1 MLLTNRRI
9 HMNRIRLVFRNF
21 KALFMVML
29 LLASASNAYAQ
40 DKECWA
46 NFFEHSQYAGKHL
59 LIEGS
64 TKLENLN
71 RVNGEDWNQRIHS
84 IKVGPKAKV
93 TVFQNPR
100 FELTLTEMAKKP
112 DLMRAWG
119 ITEQDI
125 KEDSE
130 LIFNANATIHDLGDF
145 GFHKKIRSLKV
156 ECL

>member
-1 MLLTNRRI
+1 
-9 HMNRIRLVFRNF
+9 MNRIRLVFRRF
-21 KALFMVML
+21 KTVFVVML
-29 LLASASNAYAQ
+29 LLGATSNVFGE

-46 NFFEHSQYAGKHL
+46 NFFEHAQYAGKRL
-59 LIEGS
+59 YIEGS
-64 TKLENLN
+64 AQLENLN
-71 RVNGEDWNQRIHS
+71 KVNGEDWNQRIHS

-93 TVFQNPR
+93 TVYQNPR

-130 LIFNANATIHDLGDF
+130 LIFNANDMIHDLGDF
-145 GFHKKIRSLKV
+145 SFHKKIRSLKV
-156 ECL
+156 ECI

>member
-1 MLLTNRRI
+1 
-9 HMNRIRLVFRNF
+9 MNRIRLVLRSF
-21 KALFMVML
+21 KTVFVVML
-29 LLASASNAYAQ
+29 LLGVASNAYPK
-40 DKECWA
+40 DKDCWA
-46 NFFEHSQYAGKHL
+46 DFFEEAQYAGKHF
-59 LIEGS
+59 LIEGPA
-64 TKLENLN
+64 KLENLN
-71 RVNGEDWNQRIHS
+71 KVNGEDWNQRIHS

-112 DLMRAWG
+112 ELMRAWG

-130 LIFNANATIHDLGDF
+130 LIFTGKEMIHDLGDF
-145 GFHKKIRSLKV
+145 NFHKKVRSLKV

>member
-1 MLLTNRRI
+1 MDQ
-9 HMNRIRLVFRNF
+9 IRLVFHCF
-21 KALFMVML
+21 KTVFVVML
-29 LLASASNAYAQ
+29 LLGSASNASAE

-46 NFFEHSQYAGKHL
+46 DFFEEAQYAGKHL
-59 LIEGS
+59 LIQGPA
-64 TKLENLN
+64 KLENLN
-71 RVNGEDWNQRIHS
+71 NVNGENWNQRIHS

-93 TVFQNPR
+93 TVFQNPH

-112 DLMRAWG
+112 DFMRAWG

-130 LIFNANATIHDLGDF
+130 LIFNENAMVHDLGDF

-156 ECL
+156 ECV

>member
-1 MLLTNRRI
+1 
-9 HMNRIRLVFRNF
+9 MNRIRLLFRSFKTVF
-21 KALFMVML
+21 VVTL
-29 LLASASNAYAQ
+29 LSGLASNVYAV
-40 DKECWA
+40 DKDCWA
-46 NFFEHSQYAGKHL
+46 DFFEHAQYVGKHL

-71 RVNGEDWNQRIHS
+71 KVNGEDWNQRIHS

-145 GFHKKIRSLKV
+145 GFHRKIRSLKV
-156 ECL
+156 ECI

>member
-1 MLLTNRRI
+1 
-9 HMNRIRLVFRNF
+9 MNQIPLVFRSI
-21 KALFMVML
+21 KALFILAL
-29 LLASASNAYAQ
+29 LSTSAPNAYAE
-40 DKECWA
+40 DKGCWA
-46 NFFEHSQYAGKHL
+46 DFFEHSQYAGKHL
-59 LIEGS
+59 LIEGQ

-71 RVNGEDWNQRIHS
+71 KVNGEDWNQRIHS

-93 TVFQNPR
+93 TVFQNPH
-100 FELTLTEMAKKP
+100 FELPIPKMLEKP
-112 DLMRAWG
+112 ELMQAWG

-130 LIFNANATIHDLGDF
+130 LIFNANASIHDLGDF